1 MVVGNDFLA
10 NLRKVQVVKKTI
22 TRSIRDLIAD
32 RRSGKITIPEYQR
45 NFVWDNSKQCRF
57 IESIF
62 LQIPIPPIFMLEKL
76 ESGENQNTEVI
87 FEVIDGVQRVTTIV
101 NFVSGF
107 LKLSGLETLPDLN
120 QAKFSALPLNIRS
133 LFEERQIDT
142 IIIESGTNPEIQFEV
157 FGRLNQGS
165 VSLNAQELRN
175 CTFHGEFNNFLVNCS
190 RNTTYRKLLEPFG
203 KFDSPK
209 EGKPDKSRMFDVEL
223 ILRFFALYE
232 LFDSDLNRY
241 PESRGETLN
250 GYMRK
255 RNSNSDDL
263 KSMEDLEIMFEK
275 VIEMVAIVFN
285 GNHFRSF
292 SRKKG
297 GISSS
302 TLNQSI
308 FDIQMLSLADY
319 EINQVSD
326 KSEIIYETFLDIS
339 SYDIDFIDAT
349 SKATNSKVNSR
360 VISWKNRLKDVI
372 ENPQK
377 YISKLS
383 SKRELFNVSPFCTE
397 TGERID
403 SLDQA
408 DVMEGKLYHRN
419 NLSENDIIKSG
430 KKKTRSS
437 KKTPVSFRLNG
448 SNYQADDL
456 NDAIQQILDI
466 VQENIQNSNFDIDRL
481 HTLNF
486 IGTHEELRKKSTK
499 RDKNFKST
507 KIDKP
512 GCGTLLYFDASEGR
526 NEILMQIREM
536 AKLFAFMKDFSIQ
549 D

>member
-22 TRSIRDLIAD
+22 TRSIRDLIGD
-32 RRSGKITIPEYQR
+32 IQSRKITVPEYQR
-45 NFVWDNSKQCRF
+45 GFVWDHGKQCRF

-275 VIEMVAIVFN
+275 VIEMVAVVFN

-292 SRKKG
+292 LRKKER
-297 GISSS
+297 ISFSPL
-302 TLNQSI
+302 LNQSI

-319 EINQVSD
+319 EISEILD
-326 KSEIIYETFLDIS
+326 KTEIIYETFLDVS

-349 SKATNSKVNSR
+349 SKATNAKVNSR
-360 VISWKNRLKDVI
+360 VISWKNRLKDII

-383 SKRELFNVSPFCTE
+383 LKKELFNSSPLCTE

-403 SLDQA
+403 SFDQA
-408 DVMEGKLYHRN
+408 DVMDGKLYHRN
-419 NLSENDIIKSG
+419 NLSENDIIKSD

-437 KKTPVSFRLNG
+437 KKTSVSFRLNG

-466 VQENIQNSNFDIDRL
+466 VQENIQSSNFDIDRL

-486 IGTHEELRKKSTK
+486 IGTNEELSKKSTK
-499 RDKNFKST
+499 ATKIFKPI

-512 GCGTLLYFDASEGR
+512 GCGTLYFDASEGR